1 VPGCPRDPASGRRS
15 GPSARTSTRWA
26 GRGRAIDVSEILH
39 SDPTLTWGSLHG
51 PTADGSP
58 WAISRETTLR
68 PGAPDAFHTY
78 SALWLPGAIQMR
90 LDGKPYWTYTPQD
103 LGRAR
108 PWVFDHPFHLIM
120 NVAVGGT
127 TAGALTAAT
136 PFPTTMLVD
145 WVRVTR

>member
-1 VPGCPRDPASGRRS
+1 MPKPDG
-15 GPSARTSTRWA
+15 
-26 GRGRAIDVSEILH
+26 
-39 SDPTLTWGSLHG
+39 
-51 PTADGSP
+51 TA
-58 WAISRETTLR
+58 
-68 PGAPDAFHTY
+68 
-78 SALWLPGAIQMR
+78 
-90 LDGKPYWTYTPQD
+90 WTYTPQD
-103 LGRAR
+103 LGRSK